1 MKKMQFFF
9 NENMLGKLSGFSH
22 MHKRKKKI
30 RVFEIMIFFLF
41 LLEISKKIRYFVPGS
56 YLTV

>member
-1 MKKMQFFF
+1 MRFFF